1 MLGNTS
7 YFVMADQLHDSL
19 HHPAV
24 LKMTVFV
31 HIQHIIQYFF
41 KRNDKISSNISGLS
55 LSFHYYRTPWKKTH
69 VLRIITTSCLTFF
82 CSYTKSSELLR
93 SDTLARS
100 SLSTYTIA
108 RIWSTFSAWIF
119 AHDTRKSLQLSVHT
133 PDPGGIARHF
143 RSIWLVFTR
152 HWSYNKRYTWR
163 SWSPRSI
170 WRYSWCHT
178 RYSQCFH
185 TPKTRQK

>member
-1 MLGNTS
+1 MIKYLRRFLVWVYLSITTE
-7 YFVMADQLHDSL
+7 
-19 HHPAV
+19 HPE
-24 LKMTVFV
+24 
-31 HIQHIIQYFF
+31 
-41 KRNDKISSNISGLS
+41 
-55 LSFHYYRTPWKKTH
+55 KTH

-82 CSYTKSSELLR
+82 CSYTKSSELLC
-93 SDTLARS
+93 SDTLAGS

-119 AHDTRKSLQLSVHT
+119 THDTRKSLQLSVHT

-152 HWSYNKRYTWR
+152 HWSNNKRYTWR

-170 WRYSWCHT
+170 WRYSWRHI
-178 RYSQCFH
+178 RYSQCFQM
-185 TPKTRQK
+185 PKTRRKEVHWTWFHKFFKQVLPVTYSPEICLRKDTIIGCFDHQ